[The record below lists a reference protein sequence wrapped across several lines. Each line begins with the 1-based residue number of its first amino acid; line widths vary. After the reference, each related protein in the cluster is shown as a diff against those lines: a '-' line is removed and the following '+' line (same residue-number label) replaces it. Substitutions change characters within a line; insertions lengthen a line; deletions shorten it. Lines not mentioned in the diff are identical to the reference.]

1 MDNRVAS
8 RKLTDYKVASR
19 RVNRFVLILNWGID
33 LFLIAGYIIEYFKG
47 AKTLSYLLVM
57 MAIIV
62 IPMVTATF
70 IFLKNNRSN
79 IMKYITLSGY
89 FVLYGFAMFT
99 APPERLHVF
108 AYMFPIVLS
117 YFLYFDLKLVL
128 AASVAFTSVN
138 VARIVY
144 LMFFLGYNSSYD
156 TTNYL
161 IQFGCV
167 LMFAVSLMYS
177 TKISN
182 TFSEEK
188 IRDIME
194 EQSKQENILT
204 DVLKIAA
211 VLDKNSKEVHRI
223 VKELEEFTNTASN
236 AVMEIEKGAADTA
249 SNIQV
254 QSGLTHDIH
263 GLISDTSKDSEV
275 MEQISVNT
283 AEAVAEGMEIIE
295 VLNEKSDDVSQNS
308 DSAYN
313 IMLDLKQKTDEIRTI
328 TDLISSISEQ
338 TNLLSLNAAIES
350 ARAGETG
357 KGFAVV
363 ADEIRKLAAQ
373 SKESTDGIIRIINE
387 LYDQTDRSVEAVL
400 KLKEANEEQNAL
412 VSRTMDIFTGISQ
425 KMNEVRENVNRVND
439 KVSKILEANNKMVE
453 SINEI
458 SAVSEQVT
466 ASAQEACA
474 LSAQNIEKARE
485 AGVYVE
491 ELIETSMQ
499 MSKYQN

>member
-1 MDNRVAS
+1 MDYRVAS

-117 YFLYFDLKLVL
+117 YLLYFDLKLVL
-128 AASVAFTSVN
+128 AASAAFTSVN

-144 LMFFLGYNSSYD
+144 LTFFLGYNSSYD

>member
-1 MDNRVAS
+1 MDYRVAS

-33 LFLIAGYIIEYFKG
+33 LFLIAGYITEYFKG

-128 AASVAFTSVN
+128 AASAAFTSVN

-144 LMFFLGYNSSYD
+144 LTFFLGYNSSYD

-167 LMFAVSLMYS
+167 LMFAVSLMCS

>member
-1 MDNRVAS
+1 MDYRVAS

-33 LFLIAGYIIEYFKG
+33 LFLIAGYITEYFKG

-204 DVLKIAA
+204 DVLEIAA

>member
-1 MDNRVAS
+1 MDYRVAS

-128 AASVAFTSVN
+128 AASAAFTSVN

-144 LMFFLGYNSSYD
+144 LTFFLGYNSSYD

-474 LSAQNIEKARE
+474 LSTQNIEKARE

>member
-1 MDNRVAS
+1 
-8 RKLTDYKVASR
+8 
-19 RVNRFVLILNWGID
+19 
-33 LFLIAGYIIEYFKG
+33 
-47 AKTLSYLLVM
+47 
-57 MAIIV
+57 
-62 IPMVTATF
+62 
-70 IFLKNNRSN
+70 
-79 IMKYITLSGY
+79 MKYITLSGY

-117 YFLYFDLKLVL
+117 YFPVFRSEARIGCQRCIHV
-128 AASVAFTSVN
+128 SQCR
-138 VARIVY
+138 RIVY

-204 DVLKIAA
+204 DVLEIAA
-211 VLDKNSKEVHRI
+211 VLDKNSKDVHRI

-474 LSAQNIEKARE
+474 LSTQNIEKARE

>member
-1 MDNRVAS
+1 MDYRVAS

-194 EQSKQENILT
+194 EQSKQENVLT
-204 DVLKIAA
+204 DVLEIAA

-474 LSAQNIEKARE
+474 LSTQNIEKARE

>member
-1 MDNRVAS
+1 MDYRVAS
-8 RKLTDYKVASR
+8 RKLTDYKDASR

-128 AASVAFTSVN
+128 AASAAFTSVN

-144 LMFFLGYNSSYD
+144 LTFFLGYNSSYD

-161 IQFGCV
+161 IQFSCV

>member
-1 MDNRVAS
+1 MDYRVAS

-144 LMFFLGYNSSYD
+144 LTFFLGYNSSYD

-204 DVLKIAA
+204 DVLEIAA

-474 LSAQNIEKARE
+474 LSTQNIEKARE

>member
-1 MDNRVAS
+1 MDYRVAS

>member
-1 MDNRVAS
+1 MDYRVAS

-128 AASVAFTSVN
+128 AASAAFTSVN

-144 LMFFLGYNSSYD
+144 LTFFLGYNSSYD

-204 DVLKIAA
+204 DVLEIAA

-474 LSAQNIEKARE
+474 LSTQNIEKARE

>member
-1 MDNRVAS
+1 MDYRVAS

-33 LFLIAGYIIEYFKG
+33 LFLIAGYITEYFKG

-167 LMFAVSLMYS
+167 LLFAVSLMYS

-204 DVLKIAA
+204 DVLEIAA

>member
-1 MDNRVAS
+1 MDYRVAS

-439 KVSKILEANNKMVE
+439 KVSKILEANNRMVE

>member
-1 MDNRVAS
+1 MDYRVAS

-144 LMFFLGYNSSYD
+144 LTFFLGYNSSYD

>member
-128 AASVAFTSVN
+128 AASAAFTSVN

-144 LMFFLGYNSSYD
+144 LTFFLGYNSSYD

-161 IQFGCV
+161 IQFSCV

>member
-1 MDNRVAS
+1 MDYRVAS

-33 LFLIAGYIIEYFKG
+33 LFLIAGYITEYFKG

-117 YFLYFDLKLVL
+117 YLLYFDLKLVL
-128 AASVAFTSVN
+128 AASAAFTSVN

-144 LMFFLGYNSSYD
+144 LTFFLGYNSSYD

-204 DVLKIAA
+204 DVLEIAA

>member
-1 MDNRVAS
+1 MDYRVAS

-144 LMFFLGYNSSYD
+144 LTFFLGYNSSYD

-204 DVLKIAA
+204 DVLEIAA

>member
-1 MDNRVAS
+1 MDYRVAS

-144 LMFFLGYNSSYD
+144 LTFFLGYNSSYD

-474 LSAQNIEKARE
+474 LSTQNIEKARE

>member
-1 MDNRVAS
+1 MDYRVAS

-128 AASVAFTSVN
+128 AASAAFTSVN

-144 LMFFLGYNSSYD
+144 LTFFLGYNSSYD

-204 DVLKIAA
+204 DVLEIAA

>member
-1 MDNRVAS
+1 MDYRVAS

-33 LFLIAGYIIEYFKG
+33 LFLIAGYITEYFKG

-474 LSAQNIEKARE
+474 LSTQNIEKARE

>member
-1 MDNRVAS
+1 MDYRVAS

-204 DVLKIAA
+204 DVLEIAA

-412 VSRTMDIFTGISQ
+412 FPELWTSLRAS
-425 KMNEVRENVNRVND
+425 VR
-439 KVSKILEANNKMVE
+439 K
-453 SINEI
+453 
-458 SAVSEQVT
+458 
-466 ASAQEACA
+466 
-474 LSAQNIEKARE
+474 
-485 AGVYVE
+485 
-491 ELIETSMQ
+491 
-499 MSKYQN
+499 

>member
-1 MDNRVAS
+1 MDYRVAS

-474 LSAQNIEKARE
+474 LSTQNIEKARE

>member
-1 MDNRVAS
+1 MDYRVAS

-33 LFLIAGYIIEYFKG
+33 LFLIAGYITEYFKG

-144 LMFFLGYNSSYD
+144 LTFFLGYNSSYD

-204 DVLKIAA
+204 DVLEIAA

>member
-1 MDNRVAS
+1 MEYKVSS
-8 RKLTDYKVASR
+8 RRIVDYKTASR

-33 LFLIAGYIIEYFKG
+33 IFLLVGYTLEFLKG
-47 AKTLSYLLVM
+47 GKELSYVLL
-57 MAIIV
+57 MAAIMI
-62 IPMVTATF
+62 IPMAAATF
-70 IFLKNNRSN
+70 LYLRDNRSN
-79 IMKYITLSGY
+79 ILKYITLSGY
-89 FVLYGFAMFT
+89 FVLYIFLMFT
-99 APPERLHVF
+99 STIDRTLVF

-117 YFLYFDLKLVL
+117 YFLYFDLKLVTV
-128 AASVAFTSVN
+128 SSIAFTAVN
-138 VARIVY
+138 VARIIY
-144 LMFFLGYNSSYD
+144 LWFFVGQGSSFE

-167 LMFAVSLMYS
+167 MMFSLSLIFS

-182 TFSEEK
+182 TFSDEK
-188 IRDIME
+188 IKDIMT
-194 EQSKQENILT
+194 EQENQENILR

-211 VLDKNSKEVHRI
+211 ILDRNSKEVHRI

-236 AVMEIEKGAADTA
+236 AVQEIEKGAADTA
-249 SNIQV
+249 ANIQV
-254 QSGLTHDIH
+254 QSGLTHDINR
-263 GLISDTSKDSEV
+263 LISDTSKDSEI

-283 AEAVAEGMEIIE
+283 AEAVSEGMKIIE
-295 VLNEKSDDVSQNS
+295 VLNGKSDDVSRNS
-308 DSAYN
+308 DSAYS

-350 ARAGETG
+350 ARAGEAG

-363 ADEIRKLAAQ
+363 ADEIRKLAVQ
-373 SKESTDGIIRIINE
+373 SKESTDEIIRIVRD
-387 LYDQTDRSVEAVL
+387 LYAQTDTSVEAVL
-400 KLKEANEEQNAL
+400 RLREANEEQNAL
-412 VSRTMDIFTGISQ
+412 VSRTMEIFTSINQ

-439 KVSKILEANNKMVE
+439 KVSKILEANNRMVE

-466 ASAQEACA
+466 ASAEEACA

-485 AGVYVE
+485 AGTYVE
-491 ELIETSMQ
+491 ELIETSKQ
-499 MSKYQN
+499 MERYQN

>member
-1 MDNRVAS
+1 MDYRVAS

-128 AASVAFTSVN
+128 AASAAFTSVN

>member
-1 MDNRVAS
+1 MDYRVAS

-128 AASVAFTSVN
+128 AASAAFTSVN

-144 LMFFLGYNSSYD
+144 LTFFLGYNSSYD

-167 LMFAVSLMYS
+167 LMFAVSLMCS

>member
-8 RKLTDYKVASR
+8 RKLTDYKDASR

-128 AASVAFTSVN
+128 AASAAFTSVN

-144 LMFFLGYNSSYD
+144 LTFFLGYNSSYD

>member
-1 MDNRVAS
+1 MDYRVAS
-8 RKLTDYKVASR
+8 RKLTDYKDASR

-117 YFLYFDLKLVL
+117 YLLYFDLKLVL
-128 AASVAFTSVN
+128 AASAAFTSVN

-144 LMFFLGYNSSYD
+144 LTFFLGYNSSYD

>member
-1 MDNRVAS
+1 MDYRVAS
-8 RKLTDYKVASR
+8 RKFTDYKVASR

-128 AASVAFTSVN
+128 AASAAFTSVN

-144 LMFFLGYNSSYD
+144 LTFFLGYNSSYD

>member
-1 MDNRVAS
+1 
-8 RKLTDYKVASR
+8 
-19 RVNRFVLILNWGID
+19 
-33 LFLIAGYIIEYFKG
+33 
-47 AKTLSYLLVM
+47 
-57 MAIIV
+57 
-62 IPMVTATF
+62 
-70 IFLKNNRSN
+70 
-79 IMKYITLSGY
+79 
-89 FVLYGFAMFT
+89 
-99 APPERLHVF
+99 
-108 AYMFPIVLS
+108 
-117 YFLYFDLKLVL
+117 
-128 AASVAFTSVN
+128 
-138 VARIVY
+138 
-144 LMFFLGYNSSYD
+144 
-156 TTNYL
+156 
-161 IQFGCV
+161 
-167 LMFAVSLMYS
+167 MFAVSLMYS

-204 DVLKIAA
+204 DVLEIAA

>member
-1 MDNRVAS
+1 MDYRVAS

-33 LFLIAGYIIEYFKG
+33 LFLIAGYITEYFKG

-128 AASVAFTSVN
+128 AASAAFTSVN

-144 LMFFLGYNSSYD
+144 LTFFLGYNSSYD

>member
-1 MDNRVAS
+1 MDYRVAS

-33 LFLIAGYIIEYFKG
+33 LFQIAGYITEYFKG

-204 DVLKIAA
+204 DVLEIAA

>member
-1 MDNRVAS
+1 MDYRVAS

-144 LMFFLGYNSSYD
+144 LMFFLGYISSYD

-204 DVLKIAA
+204 DVLEIAA

>member
-1 MDNRVAS
+1 MDYRVAS

-33 LFLIAGYIIEYFKG
+33 LFLIAGYITEYFKG

-144 LMFFLGYNSSYD
+144 LTFFLGYNSSYD

-167 LMFAVSLMYS
+167 LMFAVSLMCS

>member
-1 MDNRVAS
+1 MDYRVAS

-33 LFLIAGYIIEYFKG
+33 LFLIAGYITEYFKG

-204 DVLKIAA
+204 DVLEIAA

-474 LSAQNIEKARE
+474 LSTQNIEKARE

>member
-1 MDNRVAS
+1 MDYRVAS

-128 AASVAFTSVN
+128 AASAAFTSVN

-144 LMFFLGYNSSYD
+144 LTFFLGYNSSYD

-167 LMFAVSLMYS
+167 LMFAVSLMCS
-177 TKISN
+177 SKISN

>member
-1 MDNRVAS
+1 MDYRVAS

-128 AASVAFTSVN
+128 AASAAFTSVN

-144 LMFFLGYNSSYD
+144 LTFFLGYNSSYD

-167 LMFAVSLMYS
+167 LMFAVSLMCS

-204 DVLKIAA
+204 DVLEIAA